1 MPNVG
6 GKKFPY
12 TPKGYAAA
20 KKAAG
25 PAVMPTR
32 GKSAASKGVSG
43 QVHSMGGKA
52 WGASKKA
59 ANAAKR
65 TTGTPPAAPSVPSLP
80 SKAAAKAVAATTKP
94 KKKA

>member
-1 MPNVG
+1 MPNVN

-20 KKAAG
+20 KKAAVA

-32 GKSAASKGVSG
+32 GKSAASKGVSA

-65 TTGTPPAAPSVPSLP
+65 STGTPAAPSMPSLP
-80 SKAAAKAVAATTKP
+80 SKASSSAKSAVAKP
-94 KKKA
+94 KKRA